1 MVGWW
6 WAGGGLV
13 GIVYSSKKHRA
24 DRVLWWSGGGTSGVD
39 GSEESVGTR
48 VARSR
53 GEESGQWFSANT
65 LRPFEGD
72 A

>member
-1 MVGWW
+1 MVVVWS
-6 WAGGGLV
+6 V
-13 GIVYSSKKHRA
+13 IVYIKKRRA